1 MRSGGV
7 VAAAAGA
14 VDAAGAAVG
23 GAAWAAGALLAGAD
37 DAPPVQASSARES
50 TTSATG
56 ATRPA
61 RGPRGNSAIFRLRGP
76 TSSAL
81 LKPGRSCTG
90 YGTPWASIG
99 NAGGRRYP
107 LRGGRRTP
115 DEENEKPE
123 VSTRYLGLLSGSG
136 GRIRTG
142 DLRVM
147 SPTSYH
153 CSTPRRGGGT
163 DLLSQRRAA
172 SIVGAGAF
180 HDRVREGNGW
190 DHPAHGTAPGTGS
203 GPGCSVWKR
212 ARSGGWHARARE
224 QARRPRPLVPLRC
237 DRCRPYTGGLSTR
250 SSPWGL
256 TPCGWE
262 TSSCG
267 GLRTYMRSALIP

>member
-90 YGTPWASIG
+90 YGRPWASIG

-153 CSTPRRGGGT
+153 CSTPRRRG
-163 DLLSQRRAA
+163 RHRPIVPAA
-172 SIVGAGAF
+172 SRQYRRRWSVSRPCSGRERVGPPRAR
-180 HDRVREGNGW
+180 HRPRDRVRAGVQRLEARAIRRVARPSEG
-190 DHPAHGTAPGTGS
+190 ASTAPSALSTAS
-203 GPGCSVWKR
+203 L
-212 ARSGGWHARARE
+212 
-224 QARRPRPLVPLRC
+224 RPLPAVHGR
-237 DRCRPYTGGLSTR
+237 
-250 SSPWGL
+250 
-256 TPCGWE
+256 
-262 TSSCG
+262 
-267 GLRTYMRSALIP
+267 